1 MNAKT
6 EFNRC
11 VLPGV
16 SRKVTEGDKKEAEE
30 WRIKILERKKRYQ
43 REKHPGA
50 EQPGALVETEP
61 GDAADTGAEQ
71 PGALL
76 TSTVGTANRDCTSPC
91 PLGGIEVRPEVKTIP
106 MQTNC
111 YKNLEPSSHSTIDDP
126 GDTTKETGNWDIRTV
141 ATS

>member
-1 MNAKT
+1 M
-6 EFNRC
+6 
-11 VLPGV
+11 
-16 SRKVTEGDKKEAEE
+16 TEGDKKEAEE
-30 WRIKILERKKRYQ
+30 WRIKILERRKRYL
-43 REKHPGA
+43 REKHST
-50 EQPGALVETEP
+50 LVEAET
-61 GDAADTGAEQ
+61 GDAAEEFLGATVAEQ

-126 GDTTKETGNWDIRTV
+126 GDATKETGANGTAGDL
-141 ATS
+141 